1 MEEPPSSQKIFQ
13 LTRSETTASVPEDKN
28 RLVRLAKEMRVE
40 NRSAMDKGHR
50 ASAEYKKRR
59 ARVESASRGSICSR
73 HGSAVTCR
81 HRPDSVKQPPKS
93 ILKSKT
99 STGGTVVTRSQSTS
113 AETGKE
119 NSAGKEKSNCIH
131 VEDIEDEDDEG
142 GEEDCDTDLENEVA
156 KSQISKADNSV
167 EYLYDAACQRFALI
181 PLSAFT
187 RQLEDADIQ
196 LNNQGLSS
204 KDMMAISIA
213 LLRNTLCT
221 TLSLAGNDI
230 GEDGCRYICEMLQ
243 DNVSIV
249 RLNVADNNL
258 KTAGAKL
265 LSYMLKMNAGLQA
278 LDASGNGFIEHDAKY
293 FASALQVT
301 FRLKELDLSHNNF
314 SEEGGVLLGAALETN
329 DTIEKLN
336 LSWNSLRRKGAIAI
350 GKGLR
355 SNLGVKQL
363 DLSWNGFA
371 TEGAKEIAEALQKNS
386 TLVDLDLSSNRIDA
400 EGAAYLAKGLQAN
413 YTLDILKLSKNP
425 LTSFGAQLILQTL
438 KKSETCQLKTLE
450 LFDLHLEKDAIELGH
465 EVCELRPEFDL
476 VYGVSLGSKP
486 NMYGGFKR
494 RTVKEKE
501 VERPKEPLQ
510 ILLDFVQEKG
520 INLMELFSQFDEDNS
535 WSVSRDEFKQGMKN
549 AKIPLTNAQ
558 MEELLDSLDKDGDGE
573 VDFGELMFG
582 SKEFEDKQRE
592 REEELRRAAL
602 AESLCDTAVLVAERA
617 DSDGELGN

>member
-1 MEEPPSSQKIFQ
+1 M
-13 LTRSETTASVPEDKN
+13 ASVPEDKN

-293 FASALQVT
+293 FASALQDVT